1 MLFENII
8 VLSKFLCSLYEKKI
22 AMMLIKGRAI
32 IKPANAGFF
41 SDNQLAVEII
51 TLDIKTLTMK
61 KNMQLFYPKKFFIL
75 EIGLLKGS

>member
-1 MLFENII
+1 M
-8 VLSKFLCSLYEKKI
+8 KKKI

-41 SDNQLAVEII
+41 SDNQLAMEII
-51 TLDIKTLTMK
+51 TLDIKILIMK
-61 KNMQLFYPKKFFIL
+61 KNMKFSYPKKFFIL